1 MTHEVTVLVLL
12 LLHYSIFSAQY
23 NTGRPLPRGALAE
36 DEDLEPPHIVADKA
50 DLFLAY
56 ATVPGYM
63 LVYWY
68 TG

>member
-1 MTHEVTVLVLL
+1 MYQNAMNHEVTLLVLL
-12 LLHYSIFSAQY
+12 LLHYRIFSAQY
-23 NTGRPLPRGALAE
+23 STGRPLPRGALVE

-63 LVYWY
+63 
-68 TG
+68 